1 MAKYLRAVYTTNRGN
16 KRTISI
22 LNPKSGLTLTATQA
36 VLSTMTTANMFTDY
50 SGTVPEYPDTLV
62 DLYYEETV
70 ITSLTDI

>member
-22 LNPKSGLTLTATQA
+22 LNPKSGLTLTDTQA

-70 ITSLTDI
+70 ITSLTDL

>member
-22 LNPKSGLTLTATQA
+22 LNPKSGLTLSATQS